1 MGAPYGGGACFS
13 RRPGWAALLATVEI
27 RMGKRNRGAGR
38 ISAPSTDYRDAE
50 GNVLTLRGSMSPLT
64 RRKYAS
70 TLHNQKVSTDDSW
83 HRAVEFL
90 FERLVER
97 WEIFGVPTEG
107 QAELLARYRI
117 ATPEERRWIRDVLRQ
132 HLAEHFPDVEAP

>member
-1 MGAPYGGGACFS
+1 
-13 RRPGWAALLATVEI
+13 
-27 RMGKRNRGAGR
+27 MGKRNRGVGR
-38 ISAPSTDYRDAE
+38 ISTPSTDYRDAD

-70 TLHNQKVSTDDSW
+70 TLHDQRRTTDDSW

-97 WEIFGVPTEG
+97 WTVFDVPTEN
-107 QAELLARYRI
+107 QKELLERYRI
-117 ATPEERRWIRDVLRQ
+117 ASPEERRWIRDVLR
-132 HLAEHFPDVEAP
+132 EHIETNFPDVEAP

>member
-1 MGAPYGGGACFS
+1 
-13 RRPGWAALLATVEI
+13 
-27 RMGKRNRGAGR
+27 MGKRNRGAGR
-38 ISAPSTDYRDAE
+38 ISAPSTDYRDAD
-50 GNVLTLRGSMSPLT
+50 GNVLTLKGSMSPLT

-97 WEIFGVPTEG
+97 WEVYGVPTEG
-107 QAELLARYRI
+107 QQELLRRYRI
-117 ATPEERRWIRDVLRQ
+117 ATPEEKRWIRDVLRE
-132 HLAEHFPDVEAP
+132 HLADNFPDVEAP

>member
-1 MGAPYGGGACFS
+1 
-13 RRPGWAALLATVEI
+13 
-27 RMGKRNRGAGR
+27 MGKRNRGAGR
-38 ISAPSTDYRDAE
+38 ISAPSTDYRDAD
-50 GNVLTLRGSMSPLT
+50 GNVLTLKGSMSPLT

-97 WEIFGVPTEG
+97 WEVYGVPTEG
-107 QAELLARYRI
+107 QQELLQRYRI
-117 ATPEERRWIRDVLRQ
+117 ATPDEKRWIRDVLRE
-132 HLAEHFPDVEAP
+132 HLADNFPDVEAP

>member
-1 MGAPYGGGACFS
+1 
-13 RRPGWAALLATVEI
+13 
-27 RMGKRNRGAGR
+27 MGKRNRGVGR
-38 ISAPSTDYRDAE
+38 ISAPSTDYRDPD

-70 TLHNQKVSTDDSW
+70 TLHDQHRTTDDSW

-97 WEIFGVPTEG
+97 WTIFDVPTEG
-107 QAELLARYRI
+107 QRNCSS
-117 ATPEERRWIRDVLRQ
+117 ATASPRPTRSAGSATSCASTSRRTSPTWRLHRENQ
-132 HLAEHFPDVEAP
+132 R

>member
-1 MGAPYGGGACFS
+1 
-13 RRPGWAALLATVEI
+13 
-27 RMGKRNRGAGR
+27 MGKRNRGAGR
-38 ISAPSTDYRDAE
+38 ISAPSTDYRDAD

-97 WEIFGVPTEG
+97 WTIYDVPTDG
-107 QAELLARYRI
+107 QKELLMRYRI
-117 ATPEERRWIRDVLRQ
+117 ATADERRWIRDVLRE
-132 HLAEHFPDVEAP
+132 HLATNFPDIEAP

>member
-1 MGAPYGGGACFS
+1 
-13 RRPGWAALLATVEI
+13 
-27 RMGKRNRGAGR
+27 MGKRNRGVGR
-38 ISAPSTDYRDAE
+38 ISAPSTEYRDPD

-70 TLHNQKVSTDDSW
+70 TLHDQRRTTDDSW

-97 WEIFGVPTEG
+97 WTVFDVPTDG
-107 QAELLARYRI
+107 QKELLERYRI
-117 ATPEERRWIRDVLRQ
+117 ASPEEKRWIRDILRR
-132 HLAEHFPDVEAP
+132 HIETNFPDVEAP

>member
-1 MGAPYGGGACFS
+1 
-13 RRPGWAALLATVEI
+13 
-27 RMGKRNRGAGR
+27 MGKRNRERGR

-50 GNVLTLRGSMSPLT
+50 GNVLVLRGSMSPLT

-70 TLHNQKVSTDDSW
+70 ILHDQRRTTDDSW
-83 HRAVEFL
+83 QRAVEFL

-97 WEIFGVPTEG
+97 WVMHDVPTGG
-107 QAELLARYRI
+107 QRELLQRYRM
-117 ATPEERRWIRDVLRQ
+117 ASADERRWIRDVLRR

>member
-1 MGAPYGGGACFS
+1 
-13 RRPGWAALLATVEI
+13 
-27 RMGKRNRGAGR
+27 MGKRNRAAGR
-38 ISAPSTDYRDAE
+38 ISAPSTDYRSED

-70 TLHNQKVSTDDSW
+70 TLHDQRRTTDDSW
-83 HRAVEFL
+83 QRAVEFL

-97 WEIFGVPTEG
+97 WTIYDVPTEG
-107 QAELLARYRI
+107 QKELLMRYRI
-117 ATPEERRWIRDVLRQ
+117 ASSEERRWIRDVLRK

>member
-1 MGAPYGGGACFS
+1 
-13 RRPGWAALLATVEI
+13 
-27 RMGKRNRGAGR
+27 MGKRNRGAGR
-38 ISAPSTDYRDAE
+38 ISAPSTDYRDAD
-50 GNVLTLRGSMSPLT
+50 GNVLTLKGSMSPLT

-97 WEIFGVPTEG
+97 WEVYGVPTEG
-107 QAELLARYRI
+107 QQDLLRRYRI
-117 ATPEERRWIRDVLRQ
+117 ATTDEKRWIRDVLRE
-132 HLAEHFPDVEAP
+132 HLADNFPDVEAP